1 MHSKNQRPDS
11 TTFPKEFWIMCAG
24 ALSFFL
30 SFNIVLPELA
40 AELRNR
46 GGEAYVSWLIP
57 LFSFSALI
65 SRPFSGWLADNVGRK
80 LVMVGGCVVC
90 LISGWFYP
98 LAGSTVTFLWVRV
111 FHGFSTGFTPTGF
124 TAFTADVVPES
135 HRGRAMG
142 WQGMFNNIGTT
153 LGYVLGAKI
162 AYSMGSNWL
171 FYFSSGFAA
180 LAIVLFQMLP
190 ETKPKTDKKNS
201 FEFKLSALF
210 YWPAWKPSVLMGLV
224 CISLGTLLTVMPDF
238 TKWLGYS
245 DKGYYLSIYI
255 GTSLVFRLVSG
266 KISDAMG
273 RAWSTAI
280 GTFFQIVSML
290 LLYLIAE
297 QQFESHETAFVISA
311 LCYGLGQGFN
321 APSLF
326 AWGSDTAGEQN
337 RGKAMSMIF
346 IFLELGIILGGLIS
360 GFFAHHGIKNA
371 LNMNTAFSSASHY
384 WNYSSIFAINVL
396 SFVIA
401 FGFSVITIVKN
412 RSSQ

>member
-1 MHSKNQRPDS
+1 MNQANKEND
-11 TTFPKEFWIMCAG
+11 TTKFPKEFWIMCSG

-40 AELRNR
+40 AELRSR
-46 GGEAYVSWLIP
+46 GGDVYVGWIIP

-65 SRPFSGWLADNVGRK
+65 ARPFSGWLADNVGRK
-80 LVMVGGCVVC
+80 IVMMGGCAVC
-90 LISGWFYP
+90 LFSGWFYP
-98 LAGSTVTFLWVRV
+98 LAGSALSFLWVRV

-142 WQGMFNNIGTT
+142 WQGMFNNVGTT
-153 LGYVLGAKI
+153 LGYALGAKI
-162 AYSMGSNWL
+162 AYGLGSNWL
-171 FYFSSGFAA
+171 FYFSSGFALLA
-180 LAIVLFQMLP
+180 LLLFQMLP
-190 ETKPKTDKKNS
+190 ETRPLKTQKNK
-201 FEFKLSALF
+201 FEFKLTALF

-238 TKWLGYS
+238 TQSLGYT

-255 GTSLVFRLVSG
+255 ATSLVFRLVSG

-280 GTFFQIVSML
+280 GTFFQIISMV
-290 LLYLIAE
+290 LLYEIAVGNF
-297 QQFESHETAFVISA
+297 QNCDTAFIVSA

-326 AWGSDTAGEQN
+326 AWGSDTAGEIH

-346 IFLELGIILGGLIS
+346 IFLELGIILGGLVS
-360 GFFAHHGIKNA
+360 GFYALVPDISPGI
-371 LNMNTAFSSASHY
+371 SSTSIIGGY
-384 WNYSSIFAINVL
+384 WNYASIFAINVG
-396 SFVIA
+396 SFVVA
-401 FGFSVITIVKN
+401 FIFSVWTIIKKGN
-412 RSSQ
+412 